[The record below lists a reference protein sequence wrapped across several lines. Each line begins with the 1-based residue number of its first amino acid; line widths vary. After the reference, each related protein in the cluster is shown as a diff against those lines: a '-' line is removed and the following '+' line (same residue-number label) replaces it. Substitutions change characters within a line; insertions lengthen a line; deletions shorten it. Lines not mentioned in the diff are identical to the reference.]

1 MIYNAAVK
9 GGQRQPLHKQEA
21 NDDVLFENHNIIV
34 EQAAF
39 AT

>member
-9 GGQRQPLHKQEA
+9 GGQRQPLNKQEA
-21 NDDVLFENHNIIV
+21 NDDVLFRKPQYV